1 MTKSPYLYN
10 TVSRALRTPA
20 RAQRLL
26 RPNSTRDPWAARRAN
41 PTIASPDAAAQRGGP
56 TKAQAGR
63 SDHHPW
69 PSPEMGTAAARRSL
83 LLSSV
88 AALMLSSCPGPG
100 AALPAA
106 EGQSEAPEEEYRPLI
121 RSFTS
126 AVAVAE
132 VARNAQLICGAAP
145 VQGALLSVRLQPG
158 EATDAAGQLLE
169 GLGLRTAVDLR
180 LLGGGPEAFETMN
193 ALKAAGISIGD
204 RSKIRM
210 LVGDRAHLESAE
222 WRNCCGRIRPR
233 SRWVMPLRNV
243 VPQAPQTRPLWTRA
257 VLNLPAVV
265 WCSGRRWPG
274 YKKSTRRGAA
284 PSRQIRTHS
293 SGSGT
298 RALGTLC
305 WLRGLKM
312 TSPPCGLERPRRH

>member
-1 MTKSPYLYN
+1 MRGLPS
-10 TVSRALRTPA
+10 SFAALRWSRRCCCRSACSRGRQPA
-20 RAQRLL
+20 PPGNCWRAWAFE
-26 RPNSTRDPWAARRAN
+26 RPW
-41 PTIASPDAAAQRGGP
+41 
-56 TKAQAGR
+56 
-63 SDHHPW
+63 
-69 PSPEMGTAAARRSL
+69 
-83 LLSSV
+83 
-88 AALMLSSCPGPG
+88 
-100 AALPAA
+100 
-106 EGQSEAPEEEYRPLI
+106 
-121 RSFTS
+121 TS
-126 AVAVAE
+126 AFWGV
-132 VARNAQLICGAAP
+132 P
-145 VQGALLSVRLQPG
+145 
-158 EATDAAGQLLE
+158 
-169 GLGLRTAVDLR
+169 
-180 LLGGGPEAFETMN
+180 GPEAQETMK
-193 ALKAAGISIGD
+193 ALKTAGISIGG

-312 TSPPCGLERPRRH
+312 TSPPCGLELPRRH